1 MWSFLGGCYF
11 DINPRFIGLKT
22 LQNLRGTYFSN
33 YGCLSQT
40 LVDYALG
47 IVMSKCAFWMIIFH
61 SKWSKQI
68 SNKVRVEHK
77 PVNLSVDD
85 VLSHFKYYT
94 IIMIKYVWWLLSL
107 MSVLSFFPMAWL
119 FSGRLWFVYGRTHP
133 RWDFDWSV
141 SCQASFEMR
150 NDLILILGQTVER

>member
-1 MWSFLGGCYF
+1 MWSFFGGCYF

-94 IIMIKYVWWLLSL
+94 IIMIKYFWWLLSL
-107 MSVLSFFPMAWL
+107 MFRLQSFHSFLWHDFFQGDYDLFVEGLIHDETLTGVSVVKQVLRCEMIW
-119 FSGRLWFVYGRTHP
+119 FSY
-133 RWDFDWSV
+133 
-141 SCQASFEMR
+141 
-150 NDLILILGQTVER
+150 